1 MSKFVAIIFPSENA
15 AYEGTR
21 AVKQLHAEGT
31 LTLYAMAVLAKEANG
46 SIVTKQAVE
55 QGPVGFAVGALVGGL
70 VGLLGGPVGGALGMS
85 AGAMLGGL
93 GDVLDVGFRADFI
106 DAATSKLAPGKAA
119 VLAEIGED
127 WIAPL
132 DMRMQALG
140 GEVVRQWRSDFEDE
154 QIEKLVQERQA
165 EFAELKSE
173 FDRAGAEAKTAL
185 KKRLDEARAN
195 LDAASKRVEARQRQ
209 LEQEFD
215 AKIKELEQQLA
226 KATGET
232 KAKIEK
238 RLAAAKADYARRSE
252 LLKRAWGLTKQ
263 ALAA

>member
-1 MSKFVAIIFPSENA
+1 MSKFVAVIFPSENA

-21 AVKQLHAEGT
+21 AIKQLHAEGT
-31 LTLYAMAVLAKEANG
+31 LTLYAMTVLAREASGN
-46 SIVTKQAVE
+46 IVTKQAVD
-55 QGPVGFAVGALVGGL
+55 QGPMGFAVGALVGGL

-85 AGAMLGGL
+85 AGTMLGGI
-93 GDVLDVGFRADFI
+93 GDVFDIGFRTDFI
-106 DAATSKLAPGKAA
+106 EAASSKLGAGKAA

-154 QIEKLVQERQA
+154 QIEKLVKERQA
-165 EFAELKSE
+165 EIAELRSE

-195 LDAASKRVEARQRQ
+195 LDAAGRRVEARQRQ
-209 LEQEFD
+209 LEQEFE
-215 AKIKELEQQLA
+215 AKRKELGQQLA
-226 KATGET
+226 KASGEN

-238 RLAAAKADYARRSE
+238 RLAAAKAAFARRSE
-252 LLKRAWGLTKQ
+252 LLKRAWSLTKQ